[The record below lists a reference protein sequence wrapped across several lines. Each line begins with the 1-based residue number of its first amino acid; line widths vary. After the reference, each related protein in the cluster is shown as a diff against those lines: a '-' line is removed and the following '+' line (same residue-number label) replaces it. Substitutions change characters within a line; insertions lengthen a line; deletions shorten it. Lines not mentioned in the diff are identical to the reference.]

1 MTQAEHSI
9 LLKLTMAAG
18 SLRSCAERPR
28 VLLSESSKDSSSN
41 GSVSSRLSFLFA
53 QGHNTCR
60 APMEFATL
68 TLPYLFK
75 HLQIFFFGGGEGG
88 CFSLFPSI
96 QVQSTPEA
104 CLVSESQSVPPAK
117 LLALPQLL
125 LSVMHQEFS
134 PLWLFREIG
143 LHLCADIADY
153 LLPTS
158 NKLCGLLFFKKVLL
172 ALSFQE

>member
-75 HLQIFFFGGGEGG
+75 HLQIFFFGGGGG
-88 CFSLFPSI
+88 VFFIVPFNPSPIYPRSLSR
-96 QVQSTPEA
+96 VRVT
-104 CLVSESQSVPPAK
+104 V
-117 LLALPQLL
+117 
-125 LSVMHQEFS
+125 
-134 PLWLFREIG
+134 
-143 LHLCADIADY
+143 CA
-153 LLPTS
+153 S
-158 NKLCGLLFFKKVLL
+158 CQ
-172 ALSFQE
+172 ALSFTTVAAFSHAPRVQSSVAFQGNRPAFVCRHR